1 MAIFWFPDPSLHKMG
16 PWLLHKML
24 CYHQMGLQERNLDKL
39 PSLFPMT
46 SNLLPLQ
53 LPPLLRLWCRIQLLY
68 SPVLFTTAEEG
79 WIHSIFRTFHLLA
92 LSTGAQLELTDG
104 FYLVVSLTC
113 GFTHQEQRLL
123 SCPKMSLW
131 AIPSCFNADSA
142 SQTWQM
148 RNLWQ
153 VSDRWEARACLLCF
167 GS

>member
-1 MAIFWFPDPSLHKMG
+1 MIIFWFSDPSLLMG

-39 PSLFPMT
+39 PSLFPTT

-53 LPPLLRLWCRIQLLY
+53 LPLLLRLWCRIQLLC

-79 WIHSIFRTFHLLA
+79 WIHSILRTFHLPA
-92 LSTGAQLELTDG
+92 LSTEAQLELTDG

-113 GFTHQEQRLL
+113 GFAHQEQRLL

-131 AIPSCFNADSA
+131 VIPSCFNADSA

-148 RNLWQ
+148 WNLWW
-153 VSDRWEARACLLCF
+153 VSDRWEARAFLLCF